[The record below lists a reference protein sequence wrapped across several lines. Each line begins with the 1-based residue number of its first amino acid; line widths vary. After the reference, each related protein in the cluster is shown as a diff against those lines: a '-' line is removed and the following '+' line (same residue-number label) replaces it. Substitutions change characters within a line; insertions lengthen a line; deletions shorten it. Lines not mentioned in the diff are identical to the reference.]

1 MCNDLIKN
9 LVLYKILIIHSIQK
23 FRDLFIKLPISN
35 LIILMYLLLLKLPK
49 SIFRINNLYV
59 YIYYNSSQHSNSYNH
74 INHIK
79 KTHQTTLNDLFDTR
93 HQLPQVFLF
102 SWPRYHL
109 QDTSA
114 AQRTETEFIGRWQ

>member
-49 SIFRINNLYV
+49 SILRINNLYA
-59 YIYYNSSQHSNSYNH
+59 YIYYNSSQH
-74 INHIK
+74 I
-79 KTHQTTLNDLFDTR
+79 LNR
-93 HQLPQVFLF
+93 IRIHK
-102 SWPRYHL
+102 
-109 QDTSA
+109 
-114 AQRTETEFIGRWQ
+114 II